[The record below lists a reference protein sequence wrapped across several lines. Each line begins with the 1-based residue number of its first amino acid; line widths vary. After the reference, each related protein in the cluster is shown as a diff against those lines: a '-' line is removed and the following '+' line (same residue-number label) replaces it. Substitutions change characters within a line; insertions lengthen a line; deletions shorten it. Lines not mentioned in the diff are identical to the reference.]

1 MDAVAKEQWALA
13 VLTVRFDCA
22 QQKFFQAEY
31 GRHRRSPAVALALCL
46 TLGAFGA
53 HEFYLGHT
61 TRGALRMLFCW
72 TLVPLLLAL
81 VEAPRITRRVHAD
94 NARMARLL
102 AEITDETF
110 AAARM
115 QSYSDAQLPA
125 ARTLAPE
132 APVRW
137 RPPAPPTAPLAEE
150 RTAETTLDLSIFIPV
165 TAPLP
170 PEPLDSE
177 PRTSPAM
184 ATPTE
189 LPSSV
194 GESVTT
200 PPCPAGASRRDWARH
215 SASLDALLSGA
226 AAEERAEPRPVAP
239 IRDPLATSGVLLPG
253 QSASPPRDY
262 AKMMATD
269 EPQAAIMGAEP
280 ASGADSSVVPAP
292 RIQRIIVRKVALL
305 GDQRIAEARATREVV
320 LDGSESEV
328 EALIEAATA
337 DARAEAMRLL
347 ATLVEPETL
356 ALASGG

>member
-13 VLTVRFDCA
+13 VLTARFDCA

-53 HEFYLGHT
+53 HEFYLGRT
-61 TRGALRMLFCW
+61 TRGALRLLFCW
-72 TLVPLLLAL
+72 TLIPLLLAL
-81 VEAPRITRRVHAD
+81 IEAPRITRRVHAG

-115 QSYSDAQLPA
+115 QSESDVRLPA

-132 APVRW
+132 APMRW
-137 RPPAPPTAPLAEE
+137 RPPTPPTAPLAEE
-150 RTAETTLDLSIFIPV
+150 RTAEPALDLSLLMPA
-165 TAPLP
+165 TATLR
-170 PEPLDSE
+170 PEAVDRE
-177 PRTSPAM
+177 AQTSSALAM
-184 ATPTE
+184 PTE
-189 LPSSV
+189 SSSV
-194 GESVTT
+194 AESATT
-200 PPCPAGASRRDWARH
+200 PPCPAGASRRDWARRG
-215 SASLDALLSGA
+215 ASLDALLA
-226 AAEERAEPRPVAP
+226 DPTTDERAEPRPDAP
-239 IRDPLATSGVLLPG
+239 IRDPLAASGDVLPG
-253 QSASPPRDY
+253 QGARPPRDY

-280 ASGADSSVVPAP
+280 ASGADIYVVPAP
-292 RIQRIIVRKVALL
+292 RVQRIIVRKVAML